1 MIGVTWDMEALLKV
15 KEWHCVCALHEGPD
29 VFVPA
34 EPVGRSRCEPGGMK
48 INRTGVGHVEEV

>member
-1 MIGVTWDMEALLKV
+1 M
-15 KEWHCVCALHEGPD
+15 CVLHKGPD

-48 INRTGVGHVEEV
+48 INRSGVGHVEEV